1 MRQLII
7 FFLIIISLNPPLL
20 SQVQGEL
27 SSDRTAIS
35 GSSVL
40 PGVPDIL
47 KEKIDSFFGNLIT
60 SKVDSAF
67 TGLLAESPINEK
79 KEQIKNLIKQTRL
92 ANQRYGDIQG
102 YEAVNSE
109 FVTDSYLR
117 LRYLALHRNFPMRW
131 IFTYYRSPDKGWIVV
146 NIKFD
151 DYTEFFFSDE

>member
-1 MRQLII
+1 MRPILT
-7 FFLIIISLNPPLL
+7 FFLFILVFNSPVF
-20 SQVQGEL
+20 SQVQGDL
-27 SSDRTAIS
+27 SSDRTAVS
-35 GSSVL
+35 GTSVL
-40 PGVPDIL
+40 PGVPDKL
-47 KEKIDSFFGNLIT
+47 KEKIDDFFNKLIS

-92 ANQRYGDIQG
+92 ANQRYGDIQD

-151 DYTEFFFSDE
+151 DFTEFFFSDE